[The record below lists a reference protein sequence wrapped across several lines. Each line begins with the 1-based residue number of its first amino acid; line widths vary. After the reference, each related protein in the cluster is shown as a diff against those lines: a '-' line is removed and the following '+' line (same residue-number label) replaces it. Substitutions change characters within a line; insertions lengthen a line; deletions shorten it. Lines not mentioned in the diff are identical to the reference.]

1 MQCYQKKYSFQ
12 SSELETSKSTNISWK
27 KQVAMIIIRQK
38 LHNFYNNDIK
48 IMWNYL
54 SAKQWQLLQ
63 KKQVES
69 VCNHTSSHG
78 WDLGWT
84 LGTTFPCSLLER
96 IENKSVNNTAPQRQ
110 TQKTAGAKRC
120 KSYRIFTF
128 GCSSTKN
135 DTPYRHFA
143 ESGFRKNPRGKTKN
157 KKLAPENSFLGK
169 LSTPKKWFTSFYCC
183 WHYLTAV
190 TLVDF

>member
-12 SSELETSKSTNISWK
+12 SGELETSKSTNISWK
-27 KQVAMIIIRQK
+27 KQVAMNIIRQK
-38 LHNFYNNDIK
+38 LHNFCNNDLK

-143 ESGFRKNPRGKTKN
+143 ESGIVSSRV
-157 KKLAPENSFLGK
+157 A
-169 LSTPKKWFTSFYCC
+169 TPLF
-183 WHYLTAV
+183 
-190 TLVDF
+190 

>member
-1 MQCYQKKYSFQ
+1 M
-12 SSELETSKSTNISWK
+12 N
-27 KQVAMIIIRQK
+27 IIRQK
-38 LHNFYNNDIK
+38 LHNFCNNDLK

-69 VCNHTSSHG
+69 FCNHTSSHG

-96 IENKSVNNTAPQRQ
+96 IENKSVNNAAPQGQ
-110 TQKTAGAKRC
+110 TQKNAGAKRW

-143 ESGFRKNPRGKTKN
+143 ESGIVSSRVATPFSKGTPPFWVPPIFWSKF
-157 KKLAPENSFLGK
+157 KKLPPSFWEPSK
-169 LSTPKKWFTSFYCC
+169 LVHVNCKKNFKMKVL
-183 WHYLTAV
+183 H
-190 TLVDF
+190 LVLYKVNWEYH